1 MTLTRDDLIAY
12 LRDDQQIV
20 EDISGGTELFSS
32 GILDSVAMVGLIT
45 FIEERASVTV
55 QPADVTLENFDTI
68 DSITSY
74 LASLG

>member
-45 FIEERASVTV
+45 FIEERTSVTV